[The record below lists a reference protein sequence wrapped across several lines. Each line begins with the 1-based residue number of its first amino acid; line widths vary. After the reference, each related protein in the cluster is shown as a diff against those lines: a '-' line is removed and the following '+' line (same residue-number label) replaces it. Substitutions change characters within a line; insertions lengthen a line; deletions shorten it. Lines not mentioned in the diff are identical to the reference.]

1 RRDGRV
7 ESFGARAEPPERRD
21 GRLGGAAYH
30 TPPADMR
37 RGECPRLAVV
47 EDDREAVG
55 REDREWRARLDAH
68 EDVDGAGE
76 AAARRS
82 LRRLGAVD
90 LLGVAH
96 AAEVEAG
103 RRERPDRAGAEG
115 RKRAGGGDRL
125 RERRDDRAV
134 AGRGPW

>member
-1 RRDGRV
+1 
-7 ESFGARAEPPERRD
+7 
-21 GRLGGAAYH
+21 
-30 TPPADMR
+30 MR

-103 RRERPDRAGAEG
+103 GRERADRVGAEG
-115 RKRAGGGDRL
+115 RNRAGGGDRL
-125 RERRDDRAV
+125 GERRDARAV
-134 AGRGPW
+134 ARRGRVREPEGRE